1 MKPESE
7 MKIEAMIEEVG
18 KILHKENQGFVF
30 STYSEDHNLD
40 LQVMNCISTH
50 DPEKFWLSIIPLV
63 LNMNKVCPEDD
74 REKFRNEFIAFV
86 AMITDECFPSMRIN
100 TK

>member
-1 MKPESE
+1 MNKESE
-7 MKIEAMIEEVG
+7 MKVEAMIEEVG
-18 KILHKENQGFVF
+18 KILHKEKQGFVF
-30 STYSEDHNLD
+30 STYSEDHSLD
-40 LQVMNCISTH
+40 LQVMNCITTH

-86 AMITDECFPSMRIN
+86 AMVTDECFPSL
-100 TK
+100 KLKAK